1 MRTGLTT
8 VLLGALAAG
17 AMWLGAAPVS
27 PAAADE
33 PAVPVTEGRVESRD
47 VPIWLSGIGSVQP
60 LNAVTVK
67 VRVDGQLNR
76 VAFTEGQDVHAG
88 DLLAEIDPRPFRAAL
103 KQAQAN
109 QAKDE
114 AQLSLARL
122 DLARFVKLETTGA
135 TPVRNVDMQKSQVAA
150 LEATVQADQAV
161 VEMAQL
167 QLDFTRITSPLDG
180 RAGLR
185 LVDPGSIVHAT
196 DAGGL
201 VTITQ
206 MQPIT
211 SLFTLAQD
219 ELPDVLAALAEGAT
233 PTAAFTRDGQ
243 RQLAVGKLVFIDSQV
258 DQATGQVRLKAQFE
272 NADRSLWPGEFI
284 TARVQVKTVKG
295 ATVIPA
301 RAVQRGQAGT
311 FVFAIKPDN
320 TVELRPMSVSQVSGT
335 LAIIANGLA
344 PGDRVVLDGQYRLQ
358 PGTRVDAHAPPA
370 GASP

>member
-1 MRTGLTT
+1 MRRHLKTALLR
-8 VLLGALAAG
+8 VLIAGAL
-17 AMWLGAAPVS
+17 WLGAAPALV
-27 PAAADE
+27 AAADE
-33 PAVPVTEGRVESRD
+33 PAIPVTAGQVETRD

-76 VAFTEGQDVHAG
+76 VAFTEGQDVRAG
-88 DLLAEIDPRPFRAAL
+88 DLLAEIDPRPYRAAL

-114 AQLSLARL
+114 AQLSFARI
-122 DLARFVKLETTGA
+122 DLARYVKLETTGA
-135 TPVRNVDMQKSQVAA
+135 TPVRTVDTQKSQVAS
-150 LEATVQADQAV
+150 LEATVQADQAA

-167 QLDFTRITSPLDG
+167 QLEFTRITSPLDG

-196 DAGGL
+196 DAVGL

-206 MQPIT
+206 MQPIS

-219 ELPDVLAALAEGAT
+219 ELPDVLSAMAEGTT
-233 PTAAFTRDGQ
+233 PTVAYARDNQ
-243 RQLAVGKLVFIDSQV
+243 RQLAMGKLVFIDSQV
-258 DQATGQVRLKAQFE
+258 DQATGQVRLKALFD

-284 TARVQVKTVKG
+284 TARVQVKTIKG

-301 RAVQRGQAGT
+301 RAVQRGQTGT
-311 FVFAIKPDN
+311 YVFTIKPDN
-320 TVELRPMSVSQVSGT
+320 TVELRPMSVSQVSDG
-335 LAIIANGLA
+335 LAIVASGLA
-344 PGDRVVLDGQYRLQ
+344 PGERVVLDGQYRLQ
-358 PGTRVDAHAPPA
+358 PGARVDAHAPSA